1 MLIILANIK
10 HIRIFKLQINIKSK
24 DINMNNI

>member
-24 DINMNNI
+24 DITNNI